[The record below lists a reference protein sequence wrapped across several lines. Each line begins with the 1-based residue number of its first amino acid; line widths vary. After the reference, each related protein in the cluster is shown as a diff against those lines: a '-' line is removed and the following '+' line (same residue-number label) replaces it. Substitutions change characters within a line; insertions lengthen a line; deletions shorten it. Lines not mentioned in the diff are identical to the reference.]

1 MDLRKCVLFCDGTAT
16 FYELLIFL
24 ASFVLILLVL
34 PASSQTDGDPELVL
48 QEDVSGVCINMVGLV
63 LACSVFLVAQLVI
76 IVAWTA
82 VWHRRRRSK
91 LEEPLS
97 PATTTESLR
106 QLYDSG
112 YPRRI

>member
-1 MDLRKCVLFCDGTAT
+1 MTHLNKYITLHGGNGVLRPLFFIQSIGGS
-16 FYELLIFL
+16 E
-24 ASFVLILLVL
+24 VVM
-34 PASSQTDGDPELVL
+34 

>member
-1 MDLRKCVLFCDGTAT
+1 MF
-16 FYELLIFL
+16 FELLIFL
-24 ASFVLILLVL
+24 VSFLLIPL
-34 PASSQTDGDPELVL
+34 PLRLPQTDGDPELVL